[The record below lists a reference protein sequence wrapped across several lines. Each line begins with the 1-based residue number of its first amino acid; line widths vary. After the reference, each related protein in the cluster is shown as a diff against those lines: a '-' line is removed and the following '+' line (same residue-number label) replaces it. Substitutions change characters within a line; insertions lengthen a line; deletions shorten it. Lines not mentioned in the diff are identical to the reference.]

1 MAHDPDQ
8 LRLLPDLPPA
18 PTARTPQQ
26 LSVTGLVSYARCPRQ
41 CLWTVIEPLPRQG
54 STAARVGSLL
64 HGWIERQAAG
74 QGQLLQDETPA
85 DEPDRMDRLKE
96 AFLRSPYG
104 GRRPRAVERPF
115 ALVVGDVV
123 VRGRVDA
130 VYERDGR
137 IEVVDFKT
145 GRRPCPDDPA
155 VGFQLDLYALAAV
168 DAWGHDPAA
177 LRTTEWY
184 LDAGD
189 GDSRDFDAAG
199 LQRVR
204 ARLSVALE
212 GMSARRFP
220 PVPGSYCARCDVLGF
235 CRTGR
240 ASLAAARSSPTMTVT
255 PPA

>member
-1 MAHDPDQ
+1 MLD
-8 LRLLPDLPPA
+8 DLPPA
-18 PTARTPQQ
+18 APVSGPQR

-41 CLWTVIEPLPRQG
+41 CYWTVIEPLPRQG
-54 STAARVGSLL
+54 SPAARIGSLL
-64 HGWIERQAAG
+64 HGWIERQASG
-74 QGQLLQDETPA
+74 QGTLQLLEQPEIPEGDELG
-85 DEPDRMDRLKE
+85 RMAALQ
-96 AFLRSPYG
+96 ASFVASPYG
-104 GRRPRAVERPF
+104 SLRPLFVERSF
-115 ALVVGDVV
+115 AVATGDMV

-130 VYERDGR
+130 VYQRDGR

-168 DAWGHDPAA
+168 DAWGHDPAG

-199 LQRVR
+199 LERVR
-204 ARLSVALE
+204 ARLSMALE
-212 GMSARRFP
+212 GLAARRFP

-235 CRTGR
+235 CRTGQ
-240 ASLAAARSSPTMTVT
+240 ASLAAARS
-255 PPA
+255 